1 MLCVCVH
8 VGDLLVYHG
17 YTLRLERV
25 LPACISV
32 WAGETMEISAG
43 TGARRSGLLG
53 SRDDRL
59 VLAAAVQNK
68 LEEERS
74 RRSAWWCCIDT
85 HGWQHCVLTGTLT
98 LRKSHYGNK

>member
-25 LPACISV
+25 LPACIFV
-32 WAGETMEISAG
+32 WAGETMEISTG
-43 TGARRSGLLG
+43 TSARRPGLLG

-68 LEEERS
+68 LEEEQS
-74 RRSAWWCCIDT
+74 RRSAWCCCIDT
-85 HGWQHCVLTGTLT
+85 HGWQHCVLTETLT